1 MCVPYLV
8 FPLQSGLAELQGSSV
23 PACGHHVGF
32 PRDNFGSV
40 SHSCL
45 YMCGFVWVLNSLSS
59 SSSACRRNAHND
71 LVLGFKKVGGIKEVD
86 FVYHTACLKG
96 S

>member
-1 MCVPYLV
+1 MFLPV
-8 FPLQSGLAELQGSSV
+8 GTMLASRGTTLAVCPTAVCIRVDS
-23 PACGHHVGF
+23 
-32 PRDNFGSV
+32 FG
-40 SHSCL
+40 
-45 YMCGFVWVLNSLSS
+45 YLNSLSS
-59 SSSACRRNAHND
+59 SSSVCRRNAHND